1 MSNNEGIDGTFY
13 KLSLIEDVEKRNHD
27 RLTEWEQEVYKYIRE
42 NRIVTG
48 KSIRMHWV
56 VDVDSVADAIQNL
69 LEAELVIKILTQKQ
83 VEEFQLQGQG
93 WVMSEAEA
101 RRAKMQELVVEIHTL
116 GEEYSRKRREL
127 NRIFEKQE
135 KARVELTEL
144 TKVDYLFYHGGN

>member
-1 MSNNEGIDGTFY
+1 MSNNDGIDGTFY
-13 KLSLIEDVEKRNHD
+13 KLSLIEDAEKRNYD

-56 VDVDSVADAIQNL
+56 VDVDSVANAIENL

-116 GEEYSRKRREL
+116 EEEYSRKRREL